1 MTLSVDIKGEGP
13 ALVLLHGWGMH
24 SAVWLDIVPLLTQH
38 FRLYLVD
45 LPGHGDSDFGARA
58 SLTDWARAVLEVTPQ
73 RAGWIGWSL
82 GGLVALRAAQLQAQ
96 RINKLILL
104 CSTPRFIRS
113 TDWPHAVAG
122 EVLEDFAH
130 QFEAD
135 FSSTLKRFL
144 ALQVSGSRQST
155 QTLRVLHN
163 RILEKKAPDV
173 SALQAGLAILESAD
187 FRVAMNNF
195 PVPLAC
201 LLASRDTL
209 VPVQLAEHYPLIP
222 RQIIQGAGHAP
233 FVSHPQQC
241 AESIKYLLDATACF
255 EEKLL

>member
-1 MTLSVDIKGEGP
+1 MTLAVDIKGEGP

-24 SAVWLDIVPLLTQH
+24 SAIWSDVVPLLTGH

-58 SLTDWARAVLEVTPQ
+58 SLADWAQAVLDVTPQ
-73 RAGWIGWSL
+73 RAGWVGWSL
-82 GGLVALRAAQLQAQ
+82 GGLVALQAARLQSQ
-96 RINKLILL
+96 RINKLVLL
-104 CSTPRFIRS
+104 CSTPRFVKS
-113 TDWPHAVAG
+113 ADWPHAVAA
-122 EVLEDFAH
+122 EVLQDFAR

-144 ALQVSGSRQST
+144 GLQVLGSRQAG
-155 QTLRVLHN
+155 QTLRRLHN
-163 RILEKKAPDV
+163 RLLAKKAPDV
-173 SALQAGLAILESAD
+173 SALQTGLAILESTD
-187 FRVAMNNF
+187 FRVAMHDF
-195 PVPLAC
+195 PVPLAW

-209 VPVQLAEHYPLIP
+209 APVQVADHYPAIP

-233 FVSHPQQC
+233 FLSHPQQC
-241 AESIKYLLDATACF
+241 AESIKYLLNATVHD